1 MTFPLLDSPLL
12 TDHTYRQLRR
22 NHSIGI
28 SPFLQLPMDMIS
40 CFPIDYM
47 HCVCLGVTKRL
58 LGLWLSSPIQRNL
71 RIGSN
76 AARLINEGIRSL
88 HPSLCSDFQRRC
100 RTFDDVDR
108 WKATEFRQFLLY
120 LGPVLLKH
128 TIDPC
133 KYNNFLEF
141 FIPIYILCHPILHSV
156 YNDFASSI
164 LRIFVHNFGN
174 IYGHGELVYNV
185 HNLIHLPQDVK
196 NHGPLDNFSAF
207 PFENHIRHLK
217 TYVHGST
224 RPAQQIFR

>member
-1 MTFPLLDSPLL
+1 
-12 TDHTYRQLRR
+12 
-22 NHSIGI
+22 
-28 SPFLQLPMDMIS
+28 
-40 CFPIDYM
+40 M

-76 AARLINEGIRSL
+76 AARLINEGIRSS

-133 KYNNFLEF
+133 NITISLNFLF
-141 FIPIYILCHPILHSV
+141 QYIFYVILFYIVYIMIMRHPFCVFLFTILV
-156 YNDFASSI
+156 TFM
-164 LRIFVHNFGN
+164 VMGN
-174 IYGHGELVYNV
+174 
-185 HNLIHLPQDVK
+185 
-196 NHGPLDNFSAF
+196 
-207 PFENHIRHLK
+207 
-217 TYVHGST
+217 
-224 RPAQQIFR
+224 